1 MAGLEKGLHNLHGP
15 RDSWHD
21 EAWSPRKGEGDAA
34 LVRLSCSRFSGGVL
48 VSGEK
53 KSGLDELCSSLCAS
67 FIDALP
73 VTGAAL
79 SAFSGSVQETTLCA
93 SDDLAARL
101 DELQFDLG
109 EGPRWEAART
119 RVPVLVPYVRSMG
132 HEKWPV
138 FGKALMDSDAQALFV
153 FPLVVGALD
162 IGVVELYST
171 APGTLGETELVT
183 ARALADEAAW
193 SLLRRILVP
202 DSEHDSPGGGLSP
215 SRREIHQAT
224 GMVLAQTGGT
234 AADALLLLRGHAFA
248 NGQSVRET
256 SNEVLNKRL
265 DFTPPPNR

>member
-1 MAGLEKGLHNLHGP
+1 M
-15 RDSWHD
+15 
-21 EAWSPRKGEGDAA
+21 
-34 LVRLSCSRFSGGVL
+34 VRLSCHESSRGVL

-79 SAFSGSVQETTLCA
+79 SAFSGFQEETTLCA
-93 SDDLAARL
+93 SDELAARL

-109 EGPRWEAART
+109 EGPRWEAARS
-119 RVPVLVPYVRSMG
+119 RVPVLLPYVRSVT
-132 HEKWPV
+132 HDKWPV
-138 FGKALMDSDAQALFV
+138 FGKALIDSDAQALFV
-153 FPLVVGALD
+153 FPLVVGAMD
-162 IGVVELYST
+162 IGVAELYRT
-171 APGTLGETELVT
+171 TPGELSESERVT
-183 ARALADEAAW
+183 ARALADGAAW
-193 SLLRRILVP
+193 RLLRRILVP
-202 DSEHDSPGGGLSP
+202 DVGDSPEAGLSP

-256 SNEVLNKRL
+256 SSDVLERRL
-265 DFTPPPNR
+265 DFTPLPKL

>member
-1 MAGLEKGLHNLHGP
+1 M
-15 RDSWHD
+15 
-21 EAWSPRKGEGDAA
+21 
-34 LVRLSCSRFSGGVL
+34 SGGKDA
-48 VSGEK
+48 GW
-53 KSGLDELCSSLCAS
+53 DELCSNLCAS

-79 SAFSGSVQETTLCA
+79 SAFSGSGQETTLCA
-93 SDDLAARL
+93 SDNLAARL

-119 RVPVLVPYVRSMG
+119 RNPVLLPQVRSMT

-138 FGKALMDSDAQALFV
+138 FGKAIIDSDAQALFV
-153 FPLVVGALD
+153 FPLVIGALD
-162 IGVVELYST
+162 IGVVELYSST
-171 APGTLGETELVT
+171 PGTLSEADVVA

-193 SLLRRILVP
+193 SLLRRLLVP
-202 DSEHDSPGGGLSP
+202 DSEHESPGGGLSP

-248 NGQSVRET
+248 NEQSVHET
-256 SNEVLNKRL
+256 STEVLNRRL
-265 DFTPPPNR
+265 DFTPLPNR

>member
-1 MAGLEKGLHNLHGP
+1 M
-15 RDSWHD
+15 
-21 EAWSPRKGEGDAA
+21 
-34 LVRLSCSRFSGGVL
+34 
-48 VSGEK
+48 SGEE
-53 KSGLDELCSSLCAS
+53 KSGLNELCSSLCSS

-79 SAFSGSVQETTLCA
+79 SAFSGSQQETTLCA

-109 EGPRWEAART
+109 EGPRWEAARS
-119 RVPVLVPYVRSMG
+119 RIPVLLPYVRSMT

-138 FGKALMDSDAQALFV
+138 FGKALVDSDAQALFV
-153 FPLVVGALD
+153 FPLLVGAMD
-162 IGVVELYST
+162 IGVVELYSC
-171 APGTLGETELVT
+171 APGTLNEAELVT
-183 ARALADEAAW
+183 ARALADRAAW

-202 DSEHDSPGGGLSP
+202 DSEQDFPGGGLSP

-248 NGQSVRET
+248 NGRSVRET
-256 SNEVLNKRL
+256 SNEVLEKRL
-265 DFTPPPNR
+265 NFTPQPSQ

>member
-1 MAGLEKGLHNLHGP
+1 
-15 RDSWHD
+15 
-21 EAWSPRKGEGDAA
+21 
-34 LVRLSCSRFSGGVL
+34 VL
-48 VSGEK
+48 VSEEK
-53 KSGLDELCSSLCAS
+53 LSSLDELCASLCAS

-79 SAFSGSVQETTLCA
+79 SAFSGSAQETSLCA
-93 SDDLAARL
+93 SDGLAARL

-109 EGPRWEAART
+109 EGPRWEAARC
-119 RVPVLVPYVRSMG
+119 RSPVFLPHVRSMT

-138 FGKALMDSDAQALFV
+138 FGKALMDSDVQALFV
-153 FPLVVGALD
+153 FPLIVGAMD
-162 IGVVELYST
+162 IGVIELYST
-171 APGTLGETELVT
+171 APGALGETDVMT
-183 ARALADEAAW
+183 ARALADQAAW

-202 DSEHDSPGGGLSP
+202 DAEQETSGGGLSP

-256 SNEVLNKRL
+256 ANEVLEKRL
-265 DFTPPPNR
+265 NFTPPPNDEPR